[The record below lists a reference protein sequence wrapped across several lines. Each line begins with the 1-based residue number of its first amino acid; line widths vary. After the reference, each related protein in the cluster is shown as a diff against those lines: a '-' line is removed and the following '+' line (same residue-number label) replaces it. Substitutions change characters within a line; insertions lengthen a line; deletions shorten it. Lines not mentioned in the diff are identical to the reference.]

1 MPLTRR
7 QFCEG
12 IGSGSLLLLASC
24 GGSDGY
30 SPPPAPAPAPAP
42 TPTPAPPSPAA
53 VCGATAI
60 TGNHGHALT
69 IAATDL
75 DSPVDRTFS
84 IAGTADHDHTITL
97 SVAQLQSI
105 KAKMGATTVSSITVG
120 HSHDVTVNCT

>member
-1 MPLTRR
+1 
-7 QFCEG
+7 
-12 IGSGSLLLLASC
+12 
-24 GGSDGY
+24 
-30 SPPPAPAPAPAP
+30 
-42 TPTPAPPSPAA
+42 